1 MRNTS
6 GNFKIST
13 KSRFYLSP
21 WKCPTNSIRVFLC
34 CILWTLL
41 SFDLASFGEYLI
53 FTFLTWSLIA
63 LLDCSVSSFSLL
75 FLFLLFICFHYFFF
89 YQGFLSQTLTI
100 HRTAGEGRGPSFI
113 PLYHFHPLTN
123 IETLICNFACEMNI
137 IILNRNACVY
147 QAATLWDLPTYGITI
162 WLIEWWCNVC
172 LFTW

>member
-34 CILWTLL
+34 CILWALL

-89 YQGFLSQTLTI
+89 LSGFSFTDTDDSQDSRVSEGTIFYSTL
-100 HRTAGEGRGPSFI
+100 
-113 PLYHFHPLTN
+113 PLPPAHEHWDINLQLCMWDEYH
-123 IETLICNFACEMNI
+123 
-137 IILNRNACVY
+137 Y
-147 QAATLWDLPTYGITI
+147 S
-162 WLIEWWCNVC
+162 
-172 LFTW
+172 